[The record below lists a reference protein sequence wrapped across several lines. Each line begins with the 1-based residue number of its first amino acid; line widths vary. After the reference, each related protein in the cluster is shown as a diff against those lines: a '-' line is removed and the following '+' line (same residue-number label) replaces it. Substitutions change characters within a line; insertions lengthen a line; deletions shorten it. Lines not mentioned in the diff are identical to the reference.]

1 MKQGGG
7 EGETESWRRQAW
19 KRKPHR
25 CSLLALSVGSQP
37 KPAGG
42 GPDHRP
48 PPPPP
53 PLRPGSTT
61 QLPGTQARTKSL
73 EIHLSNA
80 GALSRGGICGGR
92 GKAGEERNGKA
103 KAQWKIHFSR
113 KTVTYPAA
121 KGSPKK
127 PPSEI
132 GKGHREDQ
140 EGSKYRA
147 AVGQGRGSLIWEQ
160 IYGVG
165 RSVWTSTGEGEF

>member
-19 KRKPHR
+19 KRKPHH
-25 CSLLALSVGSQP
+25 CSLLALSDGSQP

-113 KTVTYPAA
+113 KTVTSPAA

-132 GKGHREDQ
+132 GRDIGKIRRGLNIEQ
-140 EGSKYRA
+140 
-147 AVGQGRGSLIWEQ
+147 QWGRG
-160 IYGVG
+160 
-165 RSVWTSTGEGEF
+165 EGA